1 MHLRQHDSQTQH
13 KDNKIY
19 KAFDYHLKQH
29 DSQTAASI
37 MVSTQSF
44 DYHLKQHD
52 SQTIFDT
59 ISVAFAF
66 DYHLKQHDS
75 QTSNESVRHDIALCC
90 FRWFSLDQFYFT
102 GFLPGNQPLTRSH
115 RDL

>member
-1 MHLRQHDSQTQH
+1 M
-13 KDNKIY
+13 
-19 KAFDYHLKQH
+19 FDYHLKQH
-29 DSQTAASI
+29 DSQTLTRERYSD
-37 MVSTQSF
+37 SSF

-52 SQTIFDT
+52 SQTTSAVFNHT
-59 ISVAFAF
+59 KGF

-102 GFLPGNQPLTRSH
+102 GFLPGNQPLIRSH